1 MTEKEIKCIQARVG
15 VVADGFFGPKSIAAV
30 QAHLRAMM
38 PKKNPWP
45 GTSQE
50 ELTRFYGRAGDESK
64 LIPMDV
70 ADLGMRYDGK
80 PVRVLRC
87 HRAVAASLLRVL
99 QGIAAGP
106 CRSVLERYA
115 GCYNNRPMRGGSLPS
130 LHARG
135 AAVDL
140 DPDSNGN
147 HTPWPSRATMP
158 LEVMEQF
165 AREGWTCAGAFWLR
179 DPMHFQATAL

>member
-1 MTEKEIKCIQARVG
+1 G

-165 AREGWTCAGAFWLR
+165 ACEGWTCAGAFWLR